1 MMNRPIVSQPPSSR
15 RRNSM
20 VKFMPMSEV
29 AVYVDVIDNEGAL
42 KGVNEESSSRH
53 SHDTSITLEDS
64 SLNTYRSSQD
74 RHPLAGTGLRF
85 FPNRSAQPSNPPP
98 RPPSPPH
105 DKADLSQ
112 CRTPK
117 ETLSAYY
124 GVPMSSFVATPM
136 QSESSLALGYYQEAL
151 YDTVDVQ
158 PHSQPLRG
166 PSRKS
171 TQDTIQASTM
181 RFLLRTPPSRRS
193 TLGTVNVKW

>member
-1 MMNRPIVSQPPSSR
+1 MVEPVPISV
-15 RRNSM
+15 
-20 VKFMPMSEV
+20 VTVYKD
-29 AVYVDVIDNEGAL
+29 AVDNESSLEAV
-42 KGVNEESSSRH
+42 KEETLFRR
-53 SHDTSITLEDS
+53 SHDTFITLEDS
-64 SLNTYRSSQD
+64 ILNTYRSSQD
-74 RHPLAGTGLRF
+74 RHPLAGTGLRL
-85 FPNRSAQPSNPPP
+85 FPNRSAQPPNPPP

-158 PHSQPLRG
+158 PYSQPLRG

-193 TLGTVNVKW
+193 TLGTVNAKW